1 MATPSSTTVS
11 ERLQRDAV
19 QVLES
24 TIPVEMTLDEW
35 RRQRPR
41 ITRRRVRRLTSRTPR
56 AGRHL
61 WLVPD
66 VPYDEDP
73 PLLAA

>member
-1 MATPSSTTVS
+1 
-11 ERLQRDAV
+11 
-19 QVLES
+19 
-24 TIPVEMTLDEW
+24 MTLDEW